1 MGGIKLVVIGGGSSY
16 TPELADGLINRR
28 DSFPVKELVL
38 VDIESGRKKAETICA
53 LIGRMFGK
61 AGLQTGISCSFDR
74 KEALRGA
81 DFVVSQLRVGGLAA
95 RSKDERV
102 PLKYGAIGQETTG
115 PGGFAKALRTIPVML
130 DICRDMEE
138 ACPEAWL
145 INFTNPS
152 GMITEAVHKHSKVNC
167 IGLCNIPINMER
179 AVCGFLGADRSRV
192 NCSFAG
198 LNHLSFIGRLRLD
211 GRDVLK
217 DLSGTSAAA
226 GVPVKNI
233 PGIDLPAG
241 FAAILGVIPSPYLK
255 YYYLERQMFREEREK
270 FDTTGKTRAD
280 EVMEVEKRL
289 FEIYA
294 DASLYTKPAELSG
307 RGGALYSEAAVALM
321 DSLWNNR
328 SDVQVV
334 NTVNGSCIPELPA
347 DSVIETNCVVT
358 RGGAVP
364 LVYGPL
370 PAALRGLIQQ
380 AKAYEQ
386 LTIEAA
392 VGGDR
397 DRALLALLNNPLVH
411 DLSAAENILKDILE
425 EHAEYLPAFRKRG

>member
-255 YYYLERQMFREEREK
+255 
-270 FDTTGKTRAD
+270 
-280 EVMEVEKRL
+280 
-289 FEIYA
+289 
-294 DASLYTKPAELSG
+294 
-307 RGGALYSEAAVALM
+307 
-321 DSLWNNR
+321 
-328 SDVQVV
+328 
-334 NTVNGSCIPELPA
+334 
-347 DSVIETNCVVT
+347 
-358 RGGAVP
+358 
-364 LVYGPL
+364 
-370 PAALRGLIQQ
+370 
-380 AKAYEQ
+380 
-386 LTIEAA
+386 
-392 VGGDR
+392 
-397 DRALLALLNNPLVH
+397 
-411 DLSAAENILKDILE
+411 
-425 EHAEYLPAFRKRG
+425 